1 MFDDEQTTTWTPS
14 EAPQEL
20 NTEEAWTS
28 AETHLSAKIAG
39 ATLVVVAFA
48 VGVGVSN
55 SSSTPSRQQRN
66 SILFRFFLSAK
77 AGIVGLDVVRS
88 LFFSWWT
95 FG

>member
-28 AETHLSAKIAG
+28 ETHLSAKIAG
-39 ATLVVVAFA
+39 ATLVIVAFA